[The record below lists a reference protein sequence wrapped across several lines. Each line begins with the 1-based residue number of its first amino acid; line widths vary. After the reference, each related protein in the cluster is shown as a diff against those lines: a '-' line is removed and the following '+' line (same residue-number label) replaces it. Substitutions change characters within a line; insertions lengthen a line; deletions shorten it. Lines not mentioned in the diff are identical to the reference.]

1 MVLVT
6 GGTGFIG
13 AHLLYHLAKN
23 DIKVKALRR
32 SHSNLGYV
40 RKVFGSYGDD
50 AEANELFNQIE
61 WIEADITDYRQLEE
75 TGLVPEIIYH
85 CAGFVSF
92 DPSEKQK
99 IFQVNID
106 GTANI
111 LNYALEKGVKKVG
124 YLSSVAALDS
134 VRRGDLVTE
143 KHFGDIP
150 QRFSE
155 YAESKFKAELEVWRG
170 IEEGLNAVI
179 INPSVVIGPV
189 MPEGSIGSIINMLK
203 KGLKYYPTG
212 KTGFTDVRDVV
223 SILLQLMEKE
233 HFNERFIINEGNY
246 AYKELVQ
253 KLAEILKVKVPYK
266 PLPGFLTSFA
276 WKWERVL
283 QRLFA
288 KKPSVT
294 KTIHQSLTNQV
305 LFSGDKV
312 RQVLDYE
319 FISFER
325 SLIDTVE
332 SRSI

>member
-1 MVLVT
+1 
-6 GGTGFIG
+6 
-13 AHLLYHLAKN
+13 
-23 DIKVKALRR
+23 
-32 SHSNLGYV
+32 
-40 RKVFGSYGDD
+40 
-50 AEANELFNQIE
+50 
-61 WIEADITDYRQLEE
+61 
-75 TGLVPEIIYH
+75 
-85 CAGFVSF
+85 
-92 DPSEKQK
+92 
-99 IFQVNID
+99 
-106 GTANI
+106 
-111 LNYALEKGVKKVG
+111 
-124 YLSSVAALDS
+124 
-134 VRRGDLVTE
+134 
-143 KHFGDIP
+143 
-150 QRFSE
+150 
-155 YAESKFKAELEVWRG
+155 
-170 IEEGLNAVI
+170 
-179 INPSVVIGPV
+179 
-189 MPEGSIGSIINMLK
+189 
-203 KGLKYYPTG
+203 
-212 KTGFTDVRDVV
+212 
-223 SILLQLMEKE
+223 MEKE
-233 HFNERFIINEGNY
+233 YFNERFIINEGNY

>member
-23 DIKVKALRR
+23 NIKVKAIRR

-40 RKVFGSYGDD
+40 RKVFRSYGDE

-75 TGLVPEIIYH
+75 TGLIPEIIYH

-99 IFQVNID
+99 IFKVNID

-124 YLSSVAALDS
+124 YMSSVAALDS
-134 VRRGDLVTE
+134 VRKGDLITE
-143 KHFGDIP
+143 NHFGDVP

-189 MPEGSIGSIINMLK
+189 MPEGSIGSVIKMLE

-223 SILLQLMEKE
+223 SVLLQLMKKE

-253 KLAEILKVKVPYK
+253 KLAEILKVKAPYK

-283 QRLFA
+283 QRLFG

-312 RQVLDYE
+312 RQVLDYD
-319 FISFER
+319 FI
-325 SLIDTVE
+325 
-332 SRSI
+332 